1 MKARELI
8 ALLIS
13 VCGCTQNIGEKYPTN
28 NENVD
33 FSYEIITEEEALET
47 LFDFMDRTDIMTRS
61 ESKRAIKSVDK

>member
-33 FSYEIITEEEALET
+33 FL
-47 LFDFMDRTDIMTRS
+47 M
-61 ESKRAIKSVDK
+61 KS